1 METTIYVTDRTGQRA
16 AGQETGLRS
25 VSAPARR
32 RTNTRTHT
40 RAVCCYGG
48 GNHRLFVT
56 VDVR

>member
-1 METTIYVTDRTGQRA
+1 METTIYVTDRTGQWA

-40 RAVCCYGG
+40 LLLRGG
-48 GNHRLFVT
+48 GEPQT
-56 VDVR
+56 VCHC

>member
-25 VSAPARR
+25 VSRPPADVQ
-32 RTNTRTHT
+32 TLEHT

-48 GNHRLFVT
+48 GGPQT
-56 VDVR
+56 VCHC

>member
-48 GNHRLFVT
+48 GEPQT
-56 VDVR
+56 VCHC